1 MRTVG
6 KVLGILIALPF
17 ALALLL
23 LDVPFKLWAATRL
36 AWQDEASMLIM
47 PPASLVQDNQPPTT
61 VH

>member
-6 KVLGILIALPF
+6 KVLGIVIALPF

-23 LDVPFKLWAATRL
+23 LDVPFKLWAAIRL
-36 AWQDEASMLIM
+36 AWQDEAPFAM
-47 PPASLVQDNQPPTT
+47 PTTAVVQDNEPPRV